1 MPSKTTS
8 TPTITIMRGT
18 PELVPLIAKCAM
30 AAVERFDFVDEMDDD
45 QTKMYDWLL
54 DICARQDTLYSYR
67 NALVALIDEEPVGC
81 LISYPGDDYEAKKD
95 TTFAALEGAG
105 HSDTETVPGEYYLDT
120 LALLPAARGHK
131 IGLRLIEQSV
141 DYAKSELGYERVTL
155 LVDEDKPRLE
165 AYYTRL
171 DFRREARVEFMGHH
185 YYRMIREQ

>member
-1 MPSKTTS
+1 MTSKTTS
-8 TPTITIMRGT
+8 TPIVTITRGT

-30 AAVERFDFVDEMDDD
+30 AAVERFDFVDEMDED

-131 IGLRLIEQSV
+131 IGLRLIEQSL

-171 DFRREARVEFMGHH
+171 DFRREARVEFMGHS